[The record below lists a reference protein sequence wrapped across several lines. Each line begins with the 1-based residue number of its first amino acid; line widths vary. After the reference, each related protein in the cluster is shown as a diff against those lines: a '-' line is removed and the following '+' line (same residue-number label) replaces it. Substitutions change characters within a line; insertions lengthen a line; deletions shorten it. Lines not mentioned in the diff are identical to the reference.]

1 MAVGMKMRFAKKLR
15 LQLDPLYEATSE
27 VAKQNLDFEVGH
39 SNIKEFEDVLLS
51 FSHMKE
57 SLKASLEQQ
66 WEAEHMQKEQ
76 IAALA
81 HDLKT
86 PLTVIQGNAD
96 LISETELDEEQRLY
110 AEYISSSSEQMQ
122 LYIRTLID
130 ISRAAS
136 GYQLHMEDIDV
147 LSYVEQLRGQIDA
160 LCQTKKIGL
169 QMELEHL
176 PDVLSA
182 DKLLLER
189 AIMNVINN
197 AMDYSPQDSSI
208 HISIIGGKQH
218 LKITVTDAGPGFSQE
233 DLLHA
238 KEQFYMADHS
248 RSSNMHFGMGLFI
261 TKSIVQQHGGQ
272 LDLYYDSFTTHDSIG
287 VKRKLRFRSFNGYLK
302 EEERNVRPAEHN
314 EILELLKQCTNC
326 RDQLLIMLL
335 AETGYRIG
343 EILGVDYTR
352 DIDYERHTIRV
363 FFRDDNENRARAK
376 NAAYRKAK
384 ISDATFQF
392 LLFYLSKYREL
403 LQHQQMLFVNIE
415 GETKGKA
422 LQVDAVYRMLE
433 RMEKKTGIH
442 TTPHM
447 LRRYFGN
454 MRRDAG
460 WPLEM
465 ISEAYGHKHTDTTI
479 KYLNIV
485 DDQLMEASDQYYA
498 KHSVLYDVEK
508 LL

>member
-1 MAVGMKMRFAKKLR
+1 MGMKKQSSLKTAFWHFLFKLFGGLLGTVAVPFLLMNISTALGVTTYGDYSEIRSNELASVLAATPDLSEVEIPMGIEYVMLDKNYQVIETTLDEGELEHTMRYATTGVIDQNLKKRYLLVTRENEYVVLQYYIGAQYTNEWMNMHLPSPDILLIILIAAGGIFVCLFLTTRFTKKLR
-15 LQLDPLYEATSE
+15 LQLEPLYEATSE

-86 PLTVIQGNAD
+86 PLTVIQGNVD

-208 HISIIGGKQH
+208 HISIIGGKPH

-238 KEQFYMADHS
+238 KEQFYMADYS
-248 RSSNMHFGMGLFI
+248 RSSNLHFGMGLFI

-272 LDLYYDSFTTHDSIG
+272 LDLSNS
-287 VKRKLRFRSFNGYLK
+287 
-302 EEERNVRPAEHN
+302 E
-314 EILELLKQCTNC
+314 
-326 RDQLLIMLL
+326 
-335 AETGYRIG
+335 
-343 EILGVDYTR
+343 
-352 DIDYERHTIRV
+352 
-363 FFRDDNENRARAK
+363 
-376 NAAYRKAK
+376 
-384 ISDATFQF
+384 
-392 LLFYLSKYREL
+392 
-403 LQHQQMLFVNIE
+403 
-415 GETKGKA
+415 
-422 LQVDAVYRMLE
+422 
-433 RMEKKTGIH
+433 KTGGAQV
-442 TTPHM
+442 T
-447 LRRYFGN
+447 
-454 MRRDAG
+454 
-460 WPLEM
+460 
-465 ISEAYGHKHTDTTI
+465 ISIPY
-479 KYLNIV
+479 
-485 DDQLMEASDQYYA
+485 
-498 KHSVLYDVEK
+498 
-508 LL
+508 